1 MPKHFVT
8 PANRVCYCP
17 QCAPAWRAWGKVMR
31 AMARRIKR
39 EQTALAAA
47 RRFPAAVN
55 VFYCGPEGGPGQDFL
70 RRLAKATGGQYQPVS
85 LAPAQALPALRRV
98 LSLPVPK

>member
-31 AMARRIKR
+31 AMAQRMER
-39 EQTALAAA
+39 ERTGQPQRLPDKAAEARELA
-47 RRFPAAVN
+47 
-55 VFYCGPEGGPGQDFL
+55 EWLDQD
-70 RRLAKATGGQYQPVS
+70 VH
-85 LAPAQALPALRRV
+85 
-98 LSLPVPK
+98 

>member
-31 AMARRIKR
+31 ALARSECIGNEPDKH
-39 EQTALAAA
+39 
-47 RRFPAAVN
+47 
-55 VFYCGPEGGPGQDFL
+55 DSL
-70 RRLAKATGGQYQPVS
+70 R
-85 LAPAQALPALRRV
+85 
-98 LSLPVPK
+98 

>member
-31 AMARRIKR
+31 AMAQRIKR
-39 EQTALAAA
+39 EQTALAADM
-47 RRFPAAVN
+47 RRI
-55 VFYCGPEGGPGQDFL
+55 QDMSE
-70 RRLAKATGGQYQPVS
+70 LAEW
-85 LAPAQALPALRRV
+85 LAQDV
-98 LSLPVPK
+98 H